1 MSIIFGVSDVCSAF
15 KDQTI
20 GSKVLKESQESFLN
34 VLKKAIHEHDNSK
47 DRAPGQHFIV
57 LTDRILVNGQYHVS
71 AGDGPKS
78 DNPEDY
84 VVRHHREGPK
94 MFLKREKAGDVQF
107 LACVV
112 YTREAYLADP
122 DVTKEEAENLGDA
135 THVIVAVIASSGPA
149 APVTPFRFVHNLAGG
164 NNEYKAPKFADYPE
178 HKSEMYLVHLEEW
191 AEFVTKKA
199 EEVKDYWSN
208 YSVVAD

>member
-1 MSIIFGVSDVCSAF
+1 MTDVVFATSDICTAF
-15 KDQTI
+15 SSKTI
-20 GSKVLKESQESFLN
+20 GSKVTNIPDFMEQLRAVVQT
-34 VLKKAIHEHDNSK
+34 HDVSK

-57 LTDRILVNGQYHVS
+57 MPDAHHLVS

-78 DNPEDY
+78 DNSEDY

-112 YTREAYLADP
+112 YTREAYLGDP
-122 DVTKEEAENLGDA
+122 DVTKEEAESLGDA
-135 THVIVAVIASSGPA
+135 THIIVAVIASSGPA

-164 NNEYKAPKFADYPE
+164 NNAYKCPPWNCDNQSD
-178 HKSEMYLVHLEEW
+178 SEVIHIISTHIEWLEDE
-191 AEFVTKKA
+191 AKK
-199 EEVKDYWSN
+199 VLDYWN
-208 YSVVAD
+208 QYNVVAD